1 MEHFSQAADNNKA
14 PILELLRTFLP
25 QNGSVLEVGSG
36 SGQHAIYFSAAM
48 SGLRWQP
55 SERPS
60 MLSTLTRNIET
71 YGGANV
77 LLPVTLDLEENAW
90 PAQSFDAVYSANV
103 LHIVSVALGTR
114 LIAGAG
120 QALKAGGLLICYGP
134 FKYNGNFTT
143 PSNEVFDASLKARD
157 GDSGIRDFEW
167 VCDHARGAGLAF
179 IQDQPMPANNQC
191 LVFRLEPKGFVAQ

>member
-1 MEHFSQAADNNKA
+1 MEHFSQAADNNKG
-14 PILELLRTFLP
+14 PILDLLRKLLP
-25 QNGSVLEVGSG
+25 QSGSVLEVGSG
-36 SGQHAIYFSAAM
+36 SGQHAIHFSAAM

-55 SERPS
+55 SERSS

-103 LHIVSVALGTR
+103 LHIVSASLGAK

-120 QALKAGGLLICYGP
+120 QVLKAGGLLICYGP
-134 FKYNGNFTT
+134 FKYDGNFTT
-143 PSNEVFDASLKARD
+143 PSNEAFDVSLKTRD
-157 GDSGIRDFEW
+157 PDSGIRDFEW
-167 VCDHARGAGLAF
+167 VCDHAREGGLAF

-191 LVFRLEPKGFVAQ
+191 LVFRRVPEGFVA

>member
-14 PILELLRTFLP
+14 PILELLRTLLP

-36 SGQHAIYFSAAM
+36 SGQHAIYFSAEM

-77 LLPVTLDLEENAW
+77 LLPVTLDLEEKAW

-120 QALKAGGLLICYGP
+120 QVLKAGGC
-134 FKYNGNFTT
+134 
-143 PSNEVFDASLKARD
+143 
-157 GDSGIRDFEW
+157 
-167 VCDHARGAGLAF
+167 
-179 IQDQPMPANNQC
+179 
-191 LVFRLEPKGFVAQ
+191 

>member
-14 PILELLRTFLP
+14 PILELLRTLLP

-36 SGQHAIYFSAAM
+36 SGQHAIYFSAEM

-77 LLPVTLDLEENAW
+77 LLPVTLDLEENVW

-103 LHIVSVALGTR
+103 LHIVSVELGAK

-120 QALKAGGLLICYGP
+120 QVLKVGGLLICYGP

-143 PSNEVFDASLKARD
+143 SSNEVFDASLKARD
-157 GDSGIRDFEW
+157 SDSGIRDFEW
-167 VCDHARGAGLAF
+167 VCDHARRAGFAL

-191 LVFRLEPKGFVAQ
+191 LVFRRVPEGSVAQ